1 MEYNPNKVLHL
12 RAGISAGPVQGHFG
26 AGFRLKQLDIDL
38 ALAVRS
44 QLGPTPVI
52 GINYRFE

>member
-1 MEYNPNKVLHL
+1 
-12 RAGISAGPVQGHFG
+12 VQGHFG